1 MSLRP
6 DPRPSD
12 PAWLYLACFV
22 VVGLAL
28 GLLGPSVSA
37 LREQVGVD
45 TGSIGKVFAAQGL
58 GYLVGSQVAGHLYD
72 RGGGHRVLTGGL
84 TALSLA
90 FIAVPAASTLLGL
103 AGLFSIIG
111 FGAATMDVGCNSML
125 VWSRGQAVGRMIG
138 ALHLCFGLGA
148 LVAPVISR
156 ISLSI
161 GDDLWLACI
170 AIGSFGLLVAASA
183 ARFEAPAHRGQT
195 AHRTDSGQRAAWVV
209 IAAAGVWFLLYV
221 GIEVG
226 FTSWIHTYGEE
237 IELGSAAAITGLNVA
252 VWVAFTAGRIVA
264 VVVAGRHGPMPLL
277 AWSAGASVAA
287 AWLLLAGDG
296 RAEVVWPAVVL
307 YGLAV
312 GPQFPMMMAHVS
324 RHMVLSAR
332 STSVFVGA
340 AGLSSLTFP
349 WLIGLAI
356 DGSGPAALPRSEA
369 VLTAVGLVWLV
380 VVHRLI
386 TRPAGR
392 NRTAVSAPASARD
405 AV

>member
-37 LREQVGVD
+37 LRDQVGVD
-45 TGSIGKVFAAQGL
+45 TGSIGKVFAAQGF
-58 GYLVGSQVAGHLYD
+58 GYLIGSQVAGHLYD

-90 FIAVPAASTLLGL
+90 FIAVPAASTLAEL
-103 AGLFSIIG
+103 AALFSIIG

-125 VWSRGQAVGRMIG
+125 VWSRGHDVGRVLG

-156 ISLSI
+156 VSLSV

-170 AIGSFGLLVAASA
+170 AIGVFGLFVAASA
-183 ARFEAPAHRGQT
+183 FRFEAPLHRGQT
-195 AHRTDSGQRAAWVV
+195 AHRSESGQRAPGLVV
-209 IAAAGVWFLLYV
+209 AAAGLWFLIYV

-237 IELGSAAAITGLNVA
+237 IDLGSAATVTGLNVA
-252 VWVAFTAGRIVA
+252 VWIAFTAGRLLA
-264 VVVAGRHGPMPLL
+264 VVVAGRQGPMPLL
-277 AWSAGASVAA
+277 AWSAAASTVA
-287 AWLLLAGDG
+287 AWLLLVGDG
-296 RAEVVWPAVVL
+296 RAAVVWPAVIL

-312 GPQFPMMMAHVS
+312 GPQFPMMMAHVG

-332 STSVFVGA
+332 ATSVFVGA
-340 AGLSSLTFP
+340 AGVSSLTFP

-356 DGSGPAALPRSEA
+356 EGSGPAALPRSEA
-369 VLTAVGLVWLV
+369 VLTVVGLLWLV

-386 TRPAGR
+386 TSPAGR
-392 NRTAVSAPASARD
+392 SNSVVTGAVSSPD
-405 AV
+405 VV